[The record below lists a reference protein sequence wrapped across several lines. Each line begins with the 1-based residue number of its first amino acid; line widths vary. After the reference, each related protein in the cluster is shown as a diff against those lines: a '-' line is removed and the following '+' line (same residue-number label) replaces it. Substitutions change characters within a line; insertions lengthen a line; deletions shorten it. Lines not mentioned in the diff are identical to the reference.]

1 MAEKKYYIRIS
12 NTLVEVSPEIYREYY
27 HFSRK
32 MRTIEEK
39 DLRNSV
45 ISYNSFDND
54 ESLGEEIIADPSASS
69 VEETAIRNLMVSKL
83 HYCLTLLSNEEKDL
97 IYAIFYDQASETEIG
112 QYLGISQKAVNK
124 RKKKIL
130 QKLQKSFNE

>member
-12 NTLVEVSPEIYREYY
+12 NALVEVSSEIYSEYN
-27 HFSRK
+27 HFIRK

-39 DLRNSV
+39 DLRNGF

-54 ESLGEEIIADPSASS
+54 ESLGEEIITDPSASS
-69 VEETAIRNLMVSKL
+69 VEETAISNLMVSKL
-83 HYCLTLLSNEEKDL
+83 RYCLTFLSNEEKDL
-97 IYAIFYDQASETEIG
+97 IHAIFYDQISETEIG
-112 QYLGISQKAVNK
+112 KFLGISQKAVNK

-130 QKLQKSFNE
+130 HKLQKCINR